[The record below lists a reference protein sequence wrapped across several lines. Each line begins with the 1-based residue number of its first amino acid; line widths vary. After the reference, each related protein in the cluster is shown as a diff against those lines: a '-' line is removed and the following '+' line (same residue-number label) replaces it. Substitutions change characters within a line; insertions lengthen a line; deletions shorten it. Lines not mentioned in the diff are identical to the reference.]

1 MVSKGSYCL
10 CIRVDRRMEV
20 EVGAIGINEF
30 KPGCY
35 IYVGS
40 ALSGLEARI
49 RRHLNTSRGLPTAVH
64 WHIDYLLKEDFTTVE
79 AVYTLSSDK
88 RVECSIASAISEKGI
103 PVKGFGSSD
112 CHCDSHLFKVED
124 SNLLSELGLEQISIS
139 NLLGKGSSWIE
150 P

>member
-30 KPGCY
+30 QPGCY

-64 WHIDYLLKEDFTTVE
+64 WHIDYLLREDWATVE

-88 RVECSIASAISEKGI
+88 RVECSIASTISEKGI

-112 CHCDSHLFKVED
+112 CHCDGHLFKVED
-124 SNLLSELGLEQISIS
+124 CNLLSELGLEQISIS
-139 NLLGKGSSWIE
+139 NLLGKGGSWIE

>member
-1 MVSKGSYCL
+1 MA
-10 CIRVDRRMEV
+10 V

-30 KPGCY
+30 QPGCY

-49 RRHLNTSRGLPTAVH
+49 RRHLNTSNGLPAAAH
-64 WHIDYLLKEDFTTVE
+64 WHIDYLLREDCATIE

-103 PVKGFGSSD
+103 PVIGFGSSD
-112 CHCDSHLFKVED
+112 CHCDSHLFKVKD
-124 SNLLSELGLEQISIS
+124 YNLLSELGLERISTS
-139 NLLGKGSSWIE
+139 NFFGAGSSSNKT
-150 P
+150 

>member
-20 EVGAIGINEF
+20 EVGAIGINKF
-30 KPGCY
+30 QPGCY

-40 ALSGLEARI
+40 AMSGLEARI
-49 RRHLNTSRGLPTAVH
+49 RRHLNTSMGLPTAVH
-64 WHIDYLLKEDFTTVE
+64 WHIDYLLMEDCATVE

-88 RVECSIASAISEKGI
+88 RMECSIASAISERGLPI
-103 PVKGFGSSD
+103 KGFGSSD
-112 CHCDSHLFKVED
+112 CHCDSHLFKVEAN
-124 SNLLSELGLEQISIS
+124 NLLSELGLEHIPIP
-139 NLLGKGSSWIE
+139 NLFGTGGSSIE

>member
-1 MVSKGSYCL
+1 MVSKGTYCL
-10 CIRVDRRMEV
+10 CIRVDRIITV

-30 KPGCY
+30 QTGYY

-40 ALSGLEARI
+40 ALRSLEARI
-49 RRHLNTSRGLPTAVH
+49 RRHLNTSKGLPTAVH
-64 WHIDYLLKEDFTTVE
+64 WHIDYLLREDWANIE

-88 RVECSIASAISEKGI
+88 KMECSIASTISKRGLPI
-103 PVKGFGSSD
+103 KRFGSSD

-124 SNLLSELGLEQISIS
+124 YNLLSELGLEQISIYK
-139 NLLGKGSSWIE
+139 LLGTGNSWIE